1 MVEKNRD
8 ALRVN
13 FEPKLKLAGSPMNP
27 NRQRIR
33 KGLLALMFVLF
44 QYRLFHLFFSPVLAV
59 AAASEGIVNGS
70 LIIYALLF
78 LGSLFFGR
86 AWCGWC
92 CPGAALNE
100 ACSVV
105 VRKRCNA
112 ARGNMIKYVVL
123 AVLAGL
129 IGLVAY
135 RAGGFHEVAPFY
147 GMDRRSLL
155 QDIFLLF
162 GAVVLIVPL
171 ALCFGR
177 FANCH
182 YLCWEAPI
190 MIIGTKIKNT
200 IGWPSLHLR
209 ANPAACND
217 CGNCDRHCPM
227 SLLVSA
233 MVQKGNLQNDEC
245 VLCGNCVDRCPAGA
259 IRYAFGVP
267 KTTRS

>member
-1 MVEKNRD
+1 MGEKNRD

-13 FEPKLKLAGSPMNP
+13 FGPKLKLVGSPMNT

-59 AAASEGIVNGS
+59 VAASQGIINGS
-70 LIIYALLF
+70 LLIYALLF

-112 ARGNMIKYVVL
+112 ARGNMIKYIVL

-135 RAGGFHEVAPFY
+135 RAGGFYEVDPFY

-182 YLCWEAPI
+182 YLCWEAPF

-200 IGWPSLHLR
+200 IGLPSLHLV
-209 ANPAACND
+209 ANPAACKD
-217 CGNCDRHCPM
+217 CGKCDQHCPM
-227 SLLVSA
+227 KLPVA
-233 MVQKGNLQNDEC
+233 EMVKRGNLQNAEC
-245 VLCGNCVDRCPAGA
+245 VLCGNCIDHCPAGA

-267 KTTRS
+267 KIIRS